1 MIDKLMIYLRY
12 EERLLEDLVKLAK
25 IQQSALIKM
34 QLADLE
40 EISLQQEE
48 MLTNLKNAEEARIKF
63 LMEWLNITKSSATK
77 ITMSQIINYSET
89 NNYSVL
95 LLMQES
101 MNSLTNQLV
110 NINIANKIL
119 TNRAK
124 NSVNDLIGIFT
135 NGTNNVYN
143 IRV

>member
-25 IQQSALIKM
+25 IQQSTLIKM

>member
-25 IQQSALIKM
+25 IQQSTLIKM

-124 NSVNDLIGIFT
+124 NSVNDLIG
-135 NGTNNVYN
+135 TNNVYN